1 MRPSLRQSHSNFEL
15 HSMVILKLMVAFP
28 VAVAVSLHVWPR
40 ASRRVLHLRLSL
52 LGARGLLVAKS
63 PAAMF
68 LRITVKTI
76 QY

>member
-15 HSMVILKLMVAFP
+15 HTMVILKLMVAFP
-28 VAVAVSLHVWPR
+28 VAVAVSHMFGA

-63 PAAMF
+63 RAAMF